1 MKHLSEA
8 TGVPVRTLYDWRK
21 SRPELMKIIKLG
33 VACATLIK
41 NREEEKSLVH
51 YKKKS
56 IAGTRPPSTLSS
68 WIYFRCGKSDALTS

>member
-51 YKKKS
+51 YKKNQ
-56 IAGTRPPSTLSS
+56 
-68 WIYFRCGKSDALTS
+68 